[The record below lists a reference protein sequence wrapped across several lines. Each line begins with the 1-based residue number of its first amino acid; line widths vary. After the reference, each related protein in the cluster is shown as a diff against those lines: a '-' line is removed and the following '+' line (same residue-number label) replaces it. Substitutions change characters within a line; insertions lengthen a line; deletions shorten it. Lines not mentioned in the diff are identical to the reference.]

1 MKEIDIYNLCKED
14 AEALDTLLSACAEAA
29 VKEAMR
35 KSTVTERKSQDY
47 RNNVSESLSPDG
59 LEVLYKCYCKSRFS
73 LKNDA
78 HRRRVYDR
86 LESELSRVFPTNKQE
101 CYNLLIPIMAYTL
114 IVNNEYNAEAVRKR
128 IRTAEKKHTR
138 GNKGETYVW
147 GRTDPFKIS
156 RSTKTQKSLE
166 AEELIN
172 ELLLTLVNTGSGD
185 LHRNLSVQDSYLL
198 LNGHELLMELCDC
211 GNIALFLRDIL
222 LHCYQ
227 KSRPMD
233 TLLRFYLANRLD
245 NLLIKCRNFP
255 SLICQSDEKQ
265 AWSNNLLTEYWIEN
279 EPDDRLP
286 SLMFGDQKDE
296 TNTSSQEAESADNK
310 PLGIEIPDDLHQM
323 TFKDLYHKILC
334 EFTIS
339 EKSLDELSEFYLDR
353 DCLDEMSSLW
363 LYTKEFV
370 CAVIADINSCAQ
382 TTNRQPIDSLERL
395 ALHIMRNVQNYS
407 GDSQDSENNDDV

>member
-47 RNNVSESLSPDG
+47 RNNVSESLSPNG
-59 LEVLYKCYCKSRFS
+59 LEVLYKCYCRSRFS
-73 LKNDA
+73 LKDDA

-86 LESELSRVFPTNKQE
+86 LESELSRIFPTNKQA

-128 IRTAEKKHTR
+128 IRTAEKKHTQ
-138 GNKGETYVW
+138 GNKGEKYVW

-172 ELLLTLVNTGSGD
+172 DLLQALENTGSED
-185 LHRNLSVQDSYLL
+185 INDNLSVIEAYLL

-222 LHCYQ
+222 LNCYQ
-227 KSRPMD
+227 KTRPMD

-245 NLLIKCRNFP
+245 NLLIKCSNFP
-255 SLICQSDEKQ
+255 SPICQKDEKQ
-265 AWSNNLLTEYWIEN
+265 AWSNNLLTEYWTAN
-279 EPDDRLP
+279 EPDDRLQ
-286 SLMFGDQKDE
+286 SLMFGDQNDE
-296 TNTSSQEAESADNK
+296 TNTGSQEAESADNK
-310 PLGIEIPDDLHQM
+310 PLGIEIPHDLHQM
-323 TFKDLYHKILC
+323 TFKDLYPKILC

-339 EKSLDELSEFYLDR
+339 EESLGELLEFYLDR

-395 ALHIMRNVQNYS
+395 AMHIMRNVQNHS
-407 GDSQDSENNDDV
+407 GDSQDLENNDDV